1 MNTPALPPAIWTT
14 GSTEALKTGTWRAAL
29 PEYRQA
35 PSPCHLACPVGGRIA
50 AWIQQARA
58 GDWRGAWTTLAE
70 NNPFPAI
77 AGRVCHHPC
86 ESACNRAGY
95 DAPLAICALERYV
108 GDRALA
114 EGWRFP
120 AVPLERDARIAVIG
134 GGPAGLSAAYQLRR
148 QGYAVTIFEAGQ
160 SLGGLLRHGIP
171 PYRLPRDVLDGEIRR
186 VMDLGIDVRLGSAI
200 ATPADFAW
208 LRDRFE
214 AVFLAVG
221 ARRQKRLAQ
230 LDYERPW
237 VMDSAAYLARSNA
250 GAPPALGPRLA
261 VIGGGSAAMDVARS
275 ARRAGHEVTVLCL
288 ESEAQ
293 MPAQREEVVQAME
306 EGVRFVHGALLR
318 SAVAGASGEIVLH
331 CVRAEFEAGPARG
344 QFRVTAIEGSGF
356 EVAADGVVPA
366 IGQDPE
372 LAGLEP
378 LFAADGALVRIDAS
392 GSTSLEGVFAGG
404 DVASAA
410 RFVTQ
415 AIGMGKAAAGQI
427 DRWLQG
433 QAGAGEARD
442 RAVPASAINTSYYP
456 HAARPEAGRLA
467 PGARLDGNAEVQMGL
482 AAAQALQE
490 AGRCFSCGNCI
501 FCDNCYYYCPDMAV
515 RRAADGYGID
525 ADYCKGCG
533 LCVRECPTGSMA
545 MREERR

>member
-1 MNTPALPPAIWTT
+1 MNTPSLPPAIWTT

-58 GDWRGAWTTLAE
+58 GDWQGAWSTLTE

-77 AGRVCHHPC
+77 TGRVCHHPC

-95 DAPLAICALERYV
+95 DAPLAICALERHV

-114 EGWRFP
+114 EGWRHP
-120 AVPLERDARIAVIG
+120 AVPLERNARIAVVG
-134 GGPAGLSAAYQLRR
+134 GGPSGLSAAFQLRR
-148 QGYAVTIFEAGQ
+148 RGYAVTIFEAQ
-160 SLGGLLRHGIP
+160 QALGGLLRDGIP

-186 VMDLGIDVRLGSAI
+186 VLDLGIEVRLGSAL
-200 ATPADFAW
+200 AAPEDLARLRGLFA
-208 LRDRFE
+208 
-214 AVFLAVG
+214 AVYLAIG

-230 LDYERPW
+230 LDYDAPW
-237 VMDSAAYLARSNA
+237 VMDSAAYLARANA
-250 GAPPALGPRLA
+250 GAPPALGKRLA

-275 ARRAGHEVTVLCL
+275 ARRAGHEVSVLCL

-293 MPAQREEVVQAME
+293 MPAQREEVVQARE
-306 EGVRFVHGALLR
+306 EGVRFIHGALLQ
-318 SAVAGASGEIVLH
+318 SAVAGAGGGLTLH
-331 CVRAEFEAGPARG
+331 CLRARFEAGPARG
-344 QFRVTAIEGSGF
+344 QFRVTPIEGSGF
-356 EVAADGVVPA
+356 DVAADAVVPA

-372 LAGLEP
+372 FACLAP
-378 LFAADGALVRIDAS
+378 LVEADGALVRTDAQ
-392 GSTSLEGVFAGG
+392 GGTSFPGVFAGG
-404 DVASAA
+404 DVASGA

-415 AIGMGKAAAGQI
+415 AIGMGKAAALQI

-433 QAGAGEARD
+433 QAGSDEKGAG
-442 RAVPASAINTSYYP
+442 AVPASAINTSYYP
-456 HAARPEAGRLA
+456 HAARPQEASLA
-467 PGARLDGNAEVQMGL
+467 PGARLQGNAEVQAGL
-482 AAAQALQE
+482 AAAQALEE
-490 AGRCFSCGNCI
+490 AGRCFSCGSCT
-501 FCDNCYYYCPDMAV
+501 FCDNCFYYCPDMAV
-515 RRAADGYGID
+515 RRVPGGYSIA

-533 LCVRECPTGSMA
+533 LCVAECPTGSME